1 MVHNT
6 FFEWMGGKHACNTSI
21 SHWRVSKCF
30 QHMNF
35 GEGLLGF
42 DRAVVQWCLY
52 FYFYFFCRGR
62 WFSGTLRSIAKV
74 SGHQKSALNND
85 NNWPFFYHIYVNH
98 PLACGWMLFVLSW
111 FCSFHL
117 GVLWVRIEAYL
128 RELKGNWLQKILL
141 ISFMDITSSIS
152 SCCDYWSDHRVCLRS
167 SLRWH
172 ARCRKP

>member
-6 FFEWMGGKHACNTSI
+6 FFEWMGGKHACSNSHQSLTSKQMFSTHEI
-21 SHWRVSKCF
+21 WRRVTRLWQSCGSMIF
-30 QHMNF
+30 I
-35 GEGLLGF
+35 
-42 DRAVVQWCLY
+42 
-52 FYFYFFCRGR
+52 FCRGR
-62 WFSGTLRSIAKV
+62 WFSGILRSIAKV

-128 RELKGNWLQKILL
+128 REFKGNWLQKILL
-141 ISFMDITSSIS
+141 ISFMEITSSIS

-167 SLRWH
+167 SLRLH
-172 ARCRKP
+172 VRCRKP